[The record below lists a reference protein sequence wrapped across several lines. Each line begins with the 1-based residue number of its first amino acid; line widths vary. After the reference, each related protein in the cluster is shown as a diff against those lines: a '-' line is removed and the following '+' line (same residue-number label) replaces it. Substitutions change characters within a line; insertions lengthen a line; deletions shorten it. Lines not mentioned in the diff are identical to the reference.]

1 MSDTRSDQTDSGRYW
16 VQQVQAHWPL
26 LAGLLIMM
34 IPTIV
39 TLGGQSWSM
48 EIGAHGPIV
57 LATGAW
63 LMFHAAARIPAGTPG
78 GNGLVTAAILIA
90 VLPLYIAGRAFDI
103 LSFEAVALWATGV
116 AICWATTGRQIR
128 KLAFPLLYLGF
139 LIPPP
144 GWVIDQATAP
154 LQQFVSLVATK
165 LLALFGYPI
174 LNSGVTIFIAQYQL
188 LVEQAC
194 SGMNSIVGLTA
205 ISVFYIYVLYGA
217 SSWRYALLLM
227 VFILP
232 IAVLTNIVR
241 VTVLVLITYY
251 LGDAAAQGFLHM
263 TTGIILFAIA
273 LVLMVGLDGLLR
285 RVLHSQRWMPA

>member
-1 MSDTRSDQTDSGRYW
+1 MSNVRTDQPTPASGWARYA
-16 VQQVQAHWPL
+16 QAHWPL
-26 LAGLLIMM
+26 IVGLLILM

-39 TLGGQSWSM
+39 TLGRQSWSM

-78 GNGLVTAAILIA
+78 GSGLVTVAIMIVA
-90 VLPLYIAGRAFDI
+90 LPLYIVGRAFDI
-103 LSFEAVALWATGV
+103 LSFEAVAAWAILV
-116 AICWATTGRQIR
+116 AICWALVGRQIR

-144 GWVIDQATAP
+144 GWLIDQATAP
-154 LQQFVSLVATK
+154 LQQFVSMVATK
-165 LLALFGYPI
+165 SLGSLGYPI

-217 SSWRYALLLM
+217 SSWRYALMLM

-241 VTVLVLITYY
+241 VTLLVLITYY
-251 LGDAAAQGFLHM
+251 MGDAAAQGFLHM

-285 RVLHSQRWMPA
+285 RVLHNQRWVPA

>member
-1 MSDTRSDQTDSGRYW
+1 
-16 VQQVQAHWPL
+16 
-26 LAGLLIMM
+26 MM
-34 IPTIV
+34 IATII
-39 TLGGQSWSM
+39 TLGRESWSM

-63 LMFHAAARIPAGTPG
+63 LIFQAMTRIPADTPAG
-78 GNGLVTAAILIA
+78 SGWVTAAILIIA
-90 VLPLYIAGRAFDI
+90 LPIYIFGRAFDI
-103 LSFEAVALWATGV
+103 LSFEAVAAWATLIAV
-116 AICWATTGRQIR
+116 CWAGVGRQIT

-139 LIPPP
+139 LVPPP
-144 GWVIDQATAP
+144 GWLIDQATAP
-154 LQQFVSLVATK
+154 LQQFVSIVATK
-165 LLALFGYPI
+165 LLGMLGYPI

-205 ISVFYIYVLYGA
+205 ISMFYIYVLYGA
-217 SSWRYALLLM
+217 ASWRYALLLM
-227 VFILP
+227 AFILP

-263 TTGIILFAIA
+263 TTGIILFAVA
-273 LVLMVGLDGLLR
+273 LTLMVGLDGVLR
-285 RVLHSQRWMPA
+285 RILRRQRWIPA